1 MFLGVDWLVLIL
13 YLVASVFVGLWVSRG
28 KKNFSDYM
36 LGGGKIPWVAV
47 GISIIATSVSAT
59 TFLGAPAD
67 VYAEDMTFLM
77 FNIGAF
83 ISIFIVGY
91 VFIPRFRGLSIV
103 SAYELLEVHFSRGVR
118 RVAAVFYSLHLILRT
133 GILLY
138 APSLVLSKILDIN
151 IIYAILCSAI
161 FATIYTWYGGIKAV
175 IWTDVLQFVVFF
187 VGGLFV
193 LWLVADVVGGFGSLY
208 SLASNAGKTKWF
220 NPSLNPGEAR
230 TLISAGFAYA
240 VLEVAIRGCDQQFV
254 QRYLSCSGAKE
265 ANKSSVLSMVLGVV
279 VSLVFYW
286 VGAALF
292 VYYQVVNHAKLPV
305 GTDVNQVFPHFILH
319 GLPPGLTGLV
329 VAAIF
334 AAAMSSLSSA
344 INALANTTEVDI
356 LGRDPQ
362 DPKSL
367 GRAKIWTVL
376 WATVGVVAAVIA
388 AYASGSLLQKALFFT
403 GLFTGPLLAIF
414 ILSFFRPRTNPAVV
428 IFASVLGMFSLI
440 LFNAVP
446 VFPNYVPPF
455 GKLLSWPRNPLI
467 SLSVAVISAVVIDFI
482 ILRAKVNVSA

>member
-1 MFLGVDWLVLIL
+1 M
-13 YLVASVFVGLWVSRG
+13 
-28 KKNFSDYM
+28 
-36 LGGGKIPWVAV
+36 
-47 GISIIATSVSAT
+47 
-59 TFLGAPAD
+59 
-67 VYAEDMTFLM
+67 
-77 FNIGAF
+77 
-83 ISIFIVGY
+83 
-91 VFIPRFRGLSIV
+91 
-103 SAYELLEVHFSRGVR
+103 
-118 RVAAVFYSLHLILRT
+118 
-133 GILLY
+133 
-138 APSLVLSKILDIN
+138 
-151 IIYAILCSAI
+151 
-161 FATIYTWYGGIKAV
+161 
-175 IWTDVLQFVVFF
+175 
-187 VGGLFV
+187 
-193 LWLVADVVGGFGSLY
+193 
-208 SLASNAGKTKWF
+208 
-220 NPSLNPGEAR
+220 
-230 TLISAGFAYA
+230 
-240 VLEVAIRGCDQQFV
+240 
-254 QRYLSCSGAKE
+254 
-265 ANKSSVLSMVLGVV
+265 

-305 GTDVNQVFPHFILH
+305 GNDVNQVFPHFILH

-455 GKLLSWPRNPLI
+455 GKLISWPWNTLI
-467 SLSVAVISAVVIDFI
+467 SISVDEISEVLIDFI
-482 ILRAKVNVSA
+482 ITRAKVNVTA